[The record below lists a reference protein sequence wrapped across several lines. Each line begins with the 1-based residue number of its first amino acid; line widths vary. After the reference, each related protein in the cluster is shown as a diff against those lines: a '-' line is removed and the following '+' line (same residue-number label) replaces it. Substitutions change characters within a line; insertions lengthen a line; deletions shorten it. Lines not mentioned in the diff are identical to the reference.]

1 MVKRCSFCGH
11 KLDDDGFCTNE
22 KCPEFIRAQIIKAA
36 DEEKVNDEGDKK

>member
-11 KLDDDGFCTNE
+11 KLDDDGLCTNV

-36 DEEKVNDEGDKK
+36 KADTATQNSEK